1 MYWIINI
8 ERGVINWRWDPLTWA
23 RILLVDDEPDITFT
37 IKSIMKENGI
47 QIDPFN
53 DPVIALK
60 SYKRYFYD
68 LVVLDIK
75 MPKMDGFEL
84 YTKIRELDPNVK
96 ICFLTAIATLNEG
109 FIKLRSEFDRLISE
123 GYFIQKPIKTEDLI
137 KKIATIINKDTIT
150 MQI

>member
-1 MYWIINI
+1 M
-8 ERGVINWRWDPLTWA
+8 TK
-23 RILLVDDEPDITFT
+23 ILLVDDEPDITFT
-37 IKSIMKENGI
+37 IKSILKDNGI

-68 LVVLDIK
+68 LVILDIK

-96 ICFLTAIATLNEG
+96 ICFLTAVATLNEG
-109 FIKLRSEFDRLISE
+109 FIKLGSEFDRIISQ

-137 KKIATIINKDTIT
+137 KKIVTIINKDIIT

>member
-1 MYWIINI
+1 
-8 ERGVINWRWDPLTWA
+8 
-23 RILLVDDEPDITFT
+23 
-37 IKSIMKENGI
+37 
-47 QIDPFN
+47 
-53 DPVIALK
+53 
-60 SYKRYFYD
+60 
-68 LVVLDIK
+68 

-109 FIKLRSEFDRLISE
+109 FIKLQSEFDRIISE

>member
-1 MYWIINI
+1 MI
-8 ERGVINWRWDPLTWA
+8 LK
-23 RILLVDDEPDITFT
+23 ILLVDDEPDITFT
-37 IKSIMKENGI
+37 IKSILKEDGF

-53 DPVIALK
+53 DPVMALK

-75 MPKMDGFEL
+75 MPKMNGFEL

-109 FIKLRSEFDRLISE
+109 FIKLRSEFDRIISE

>member
-1 MYWIINI
+1 M
-8 ERGVINWRWDPLTWA
+8 A

-37 IKSIMKENGI
+37 IKSILKENRI
-47 QIDPFN
+47 QIESFN
-53 DPVIALK
+53 DPVMALK

-68 LVVLDIK
+68 LIILDIK

-84 YTKIRELDPNVK
+84 YTKIKELDPNVK

-109 FIKLRSEFDRLISE
+109 FIKLQSEFDRIINE

-137 KKIATIINKDTIT
+137 KKIATIINKDTII

>member
-1 MYWIINI
+1 M
-8 ERGVINWRWDPLTWA
+8 
-23 RILLVDDEPDITFT
+23 DDEPDITFT
-37 IKSIMKENGI
+37 IKSILKENRI

-53 DPVIALK
+53 DPVMALK

-109 FIKLRSEFDRLISE
+109 FIKLRSEFDGIISE
-123 GYFIQKPIKTEDLI
+123 GYFIQKPIKTEDLM
-137 KKIATIINKDTIT
+137 KKIATIIKKDTIT

>member
-1 MYWIINI
+1 M
-8 ERGVINWRWDPLTWA
+8 A

-37 IKSIMKENGI
+37 IKSILKENGI

-53 DPVIALK
+53 DPVMALK

-109 FIKLRSEFDRLISE
+109 FIKLRSEFDRIISE
-123 GYFIQKPIKTEDLI
+123 GYFIQKPIKTEDLM
-137 KKIATIINKDTIT
+137 KKIATIIKKDAIT